1 MPDDPT
7 IAYTGPESRSIPVT
21 AILFSGDAAD
31 VRGVVAN
38 LETSAS
44 EAGLAWSDA
53 GPLAWIAYDDDP
65 AAIEFVQ
72 YLDPGIDRTLHRRVI
87 KAERLGSLY
96 NTCKLNLTSES
107 TVIAQISEFDPADFD
122 PSDFAA

>member
-1 MPDDPT
+1 MADDPV
-7 IAYTGPESRSIPVT
+7 IAYRGPESRSIPIEVIRFDGT
-21 AILFSGDAAD
+21 ASE
-31 VRGVVAN
+31 VRGVIGNA
-38 LETSAS
+38 ETSAS

-72 YLDPGIDRTLHRRVI
+72 YLDPGIGRTLHRRVI

-96 NTCKLNLTSES
+96 NTIKLNLAAES
-107 TVIAQISEFDPADFD
+107 TVLAQISEFDPADFD
-122 PSDFAA
+122 PRDFAA

>member
-1 MPDDPT
+1 MATDP
-7 IAYTGPESRSIPVT
+7 ALSYTGPESRSIPVDV
-21 AILFSGDAAD
+21 ILYDGAAVN
-31 VRGVVAN
+31 VRGVIGNA
-38 LETSAS
+38 ETSAG

-72 YLDPGIDRTLHRRVI
+72 YLDPGIGRTLHRRVI

-96 NTCKLNLTSES
+96 NTVKLNLAAES
-107 TVIAQISEFDPADFD
+107 TVLAQISEFDPADFD
-122 PSDFAA
+122 PRDFAA